1 MYNCATAALGRA
13 LEDSLGNAL
22 TFPSAQGLTDRG
34 LGKNLETR
42 KNYTQFA
49 VVRNP
54 LFHLLDAYKQTGFY
68 HPIVV
73 NGEPRK
79 LSGGNAS
86 AMYCEASLEEKYEHF
101 RQFLQDMGLTT
112 VADTTPELQVPKE
125 NLVHRDPH
133 RVNQLHWFQSYYSPR
148 HGNVNVVE
156 YVMQPPLD
164 VAR

>member
-1 MYNCATAALGRA
+1 MRFSEPRGCPSCSGPPGPPARIVMPTSLRLTALALLATLGAAGCASTQASQPSFAPGA
-13 LEDSLGNAL
+13 EP
-22 TFPSAQGLTDRG
+22 TWIQPSASLQRQLEAQAARLTYAHG
-34 LGKNLETR
+34 
-42 KNYTQFA
+42 
-49 VVRNP
+49 
-54 LFHLLDAYKQTGFY
+54 
-68 HPIVV
+68 
-73 NGEPRK
+73 
-79 LSGGNAS
+79 
-86 AMYCEASLEEKYEHF
+86 LEEKYEHF
-101 RQFLQDMGLTT
+101 RQFLQDMGITT